1 MRVFFD
7 ASVIIAAMLSP
18 TGGSA
23 LLLKYAKAGKIVG
36 ITSQTVINEILEE
49 DKTKRLKK
57 SKAEIEDFIANSGLV
72 VREEISLEEI
82 EPYQNR
88 VDVEDAHLI
97 AGANLTKCAYLVSL
111 DKKHLIREDIK
122 KKFLP
127 LKIVSPKELIEEIL
141 TGTDTKN
148 S

>member
-23 LLLKYAKAGKIVG
+23 CVLKYVKAGKIVG
-36 ITSQTVINEILEE
+36 VTSQTVINEILEE

-72 VREEISLEEI
+72 VREEITLEEI

-88 VDVEDAHLI
+88 VDAEDAHLI

-122 KKFLP
+122 REFLP

-141 TGTDTKN
+141 TETGTKN